1 LTDFTQ
7 VKDKIIKLIET
18 KEIYKVPEE
27 RREYLAKRI
36 EEKIIDY
43 ISNVLV
49 RSSYFE
55 SYDDVRVSVH
65 AEDLVPGY
73 DVILSIL
80 KECDNIEEVVFVF
93 YEFAR
98 ILTLIMVIFSP
109 VSVFIE
115 ELSDYWYEIKDKVE
129 EKVNKKIS
137 ELARMYGDF
146 SKGAS

>member
-1 LTDFTQ
+1 MTDFTQ

-80 KECDNIEEVVFVF
+80 KECGNIEEVVFVF